1 MDKDQNKSRLYHNSQ
16 TQNVLRN
23 LMLRDSGFHMTNISS
38 TREFEHI
45 AETKLVIKN
54 LEELKCELPGVPRTT
69 FLMVFSPDGSKVA
82 STHGNHDIY
91 ITDLTTGK
99 NLKILSGHPRTP
111 WCIAFHPISNDILA
125 SGCLGGQVRVWD
137 LSGGSEI
144 WNSKSQIA
152 SLAFHPVYRLLA
164 IATYNEV
171 HFWDWDKPE
180 PEKHVT
186 TNSHREKVRYVAFDN
201 LGQKLITG
209 IANPTQNSQWDRPPV
224 EHLIRT
230 IPISRYIRNRAQRER
245 FYEGDLYPHWNG
257 SPLHAPQMND
267 GDNNRDNNPPDAPRP
282 ERLILPRRSYLSQRR
297 MLPRESFAHM
307 GVGGSRVVYFDDPM
321 IERPRRRPIAR
332 NYTSHRSNSNS
343 QSIPSRSSD
352 YIRLPLNH
360 HLRVSYNVPGVG
372 GMMPLDVRDSTPET
386 HPRRA
391 AWSTFA
397 QDYPLTYSATSG
409 SNINNRRASARS
421 PAASPSVSTSSSF
434 NFPAPSGTQHRPPP
448 AANPNVAE
456 AADDVAHTLRRIESD
471 EESNEDDIL
480 QSDEPHEESDHRVS
494 LYERLRR
501 NRNRIRERHRR
512 FDQYRTSLLEYRRR
526 REAQQQADRNA
537 ENEAVAANSQEPN
550 NYFLAEAFAQMLR
563 NILNFSAQ
571 ETNVSLER
579 LQQNLRLFM
588 SESGQVVRAGM
599 NLMRDDL
606 QDTAQNNSIC
616 LMNLYKLREG
626 LRSRISSMS
635 RMRNHASNWRLMTFL
650 RLLNDEVQELNN
662 MEGQLIDTNYRIEA
676 LRDQLA
682 TFMDEMR
689 FRESTTAASASNPDG
704 QVSPQVVPSSS
715 ADANV
720 EEDVV
725 TVQPVLTVRD
735 EEETQQEAPNQS
747 PPTSEDSEASYVPTL
762 SASRRRP
769 LESDDILDEQPRT
782 SRRRIESDV
791 NYPAPDNPEY
801 SSLSSDDST
810 AGVPTTRRGSFSVSS
825 RSAFQPTRSGVTQR
839 SNIGA
844 TTPSSSTTANPRD
857 QPESSNVVN
866 NEAGPSSAADP
877 TDELNTRHT
886 SRIIRSAQR
895 ISQSNFDIFW
905 DAFQRYLNSVTMTE
919 MTATAAAPTPPAAA
933 AAAAT
938 AAAATTAATA
948 NETENAG
955 EQSENGYWL
964 LEENS
969 NSDSNHD
976 ERHGDNS
983 ASASFRRRASRWIQ
997 LDSNNSN
1004 PQISQPPREDNW
1016 RLPFRSRVSDP
1027 TDRLSPIS
1035 ASSTRY
1041 EQPPLYPFRSLQES
1055 INRRMADDPVAS
1067 TSSPMEVDDQP
1078 PSVNRRI
1085 NTGLQN
1091 LLSAAERAE
1100 TESRSS
1106 NTESVE
1112 QNDVATARTRNESTT
1127 TTTVGSNNDQDSQ
1140 STDEGFRELR
1150 LLARHISNIQ
1160 RLGRVRLEIAQLQT
1174 VRRIWERLQ
1183 RRIRHLYMTTR
1194 PTDRPQSN
1202 DPLSSSRAQEAPAE
1216 ASRVFPPNV
1225 DSQSE
1230 PARNFKKTLIEHYK
1244 REGTEPSTSGDR
1256 TQQPSTSTAGEPSGS
1271 DQTQRS
1277 VEDHTYSS
1285 PSASGLAA
1293 SSSSSSAGVEGNN
1306 SSASANDPNL
1316 QLSNIANL
1324 VNDISASIY
1333 DSLRL
1338 PTPSDLSRRS
1348 GDARLHQPGGRSGGA
1363 INEGASTSR
1372 GTTTTTN
1379 PLPSYPRASTSAA
1392 TSDDA
1397 QASSS
1402 SQVDSSASSSMSE
1415 SPTNSSLQERQS
1427 RYQRVWRYGRRTYL
1441 RRPRLPYVGSRH
1453 MKRAASVQNLT
1464 HLYRQYDR
1472 LRRNQRRNEML
1483 SSGATGFGT
1492 THLARRSRVL
1502 ESTSAMLMKLQGLL
1516 HQLNSMVRLTEYRDS
1531 TEMTAEQY
1539 ESQEMVENLRELIRI
1554 QAREVLNGL
1563 MVASLTRFFEEIRPG
1578 NNSNSLSDRLFREE
1592 ISNMHT
1598 LPRLG
1603 MELTDL
1609 LLEQHTRTRRELLH
1623 FNYFDFDATM
1633 AARQP
1638 QQAAGNGERN
1648 RTSVG
1653 TNTTPVNEE
1662 PMDETNQDGSSSN
1675 SNENSSD
1682 RSTASTTTVATNTP
1696 PSATGIPPERMSAIE
1711 RIERLTAMFGD
1722 AKNSSAT
1729 NPSTSQ
1735 PMPNT
1740 KMANDGARPSTSKAE
1755 QDNEQRKASQ
1765 ETTSERPSTSETR
1778 DIDMDVIN
1786 MMNEITRIE
1795 GNASQQASTS
1805 QETISARPST
1815 SRADN
1820 HENERRLSMA
1830 GQETVHSFDDSVNE
1844 PRIPTTTN
1852 QETTTARPSTSNSAD
1867 NNGNEQDNNESLC
1880 LEIQSIIERIQRNND
1895 NGTSGPQQSSSTPS
1909 YPSRYPPRRLNS
1921 RFEYYDF
1928 MEEEDDGRTT
1938 ADGTPPVEERSSAHD
1953 RPPTTTN
1960 ERERISSRYVPRD
1973 SSNAP
1978 AVPPE
1983 RFSDRRGSNPSN
1995 NDRED
2000 PENRGS
2006 VAGSSN
2012 SSNRGDARDRRNRLD
2027 RHIDRRRR
2035 LLDGLVTLQR
2045 RYDIMMRRR
2054 PFFGETNSVRER
2066 WRPVL
2071 GPFDPEVYALDRLR
2085 HLAAIT
2091 VSRGP
2096 ILNIPDYER
2105 DAAVGADEAAA
2116 APAGPSD
2123 STAAPSAGPPSDHN
2137 ATSAAS
2143 LGAAAV
2149 AGPSGSSASAGVS
2162 GSASSSSSFGARGPA
2177 SAPST
2182 ARGSNS
2188 TNAGGLNVPL
2198 IRVNNQ
2204 PVSDLSSIYN
2214 ILGGPRNTLGRPYF
2228 INSRLD
2234 NEARRGNAAPA
2245 NSNFD
2250 PIEHQYS
2257 STIRSQI
2264 HRWFFTQAWRD
2275 SFVPRP
2281 VQPVRTGDGSS
2292 GGQDPENDSDDVEIR
2307 DHQIN
2312 MTFNGM
2318 EIQSYRIQAW
2328 DFSSIPDIR
2337 DAQKNIVVK
2346 ECKILNDAS
2355 IDISNDGA
2363 LLVTLVQPTRM
2374 HPITTIG
2381 VYSLQWDT
2389 LGKQVYSTQTDHSVI
2404 SVSMSP
2410 TSQHLLVGL
2419 ASRRVQIPNRA
2430 SPMALIYKFET
2441 DDKTI
2446 KSPEKLTEEPS
2457 AHRAEDSTL
2466 PPLRR
2471 TFDSSLRRTSDSSS
2485 RRHDS
2490 PLRRSQRIFSTGA
2503 ERITAQHRLRDELR
2517 RIANITFVPPPAA
2530 GQEQPRL
2537 DDEIRPLRFQ
2547 SPPYHPEDDST
2558 NDSNSR
2564 SRPSSNNSANNNP
2577 SDTSDMK
2584 PDSKK
2589 MVLIRELQQNRDTPT
2604 YVSLNCMRWA
2614 PQPGQGLV
2622 YATNTGMLNVLF

>member
-1 MDKDQNKSRLYHNSQ
+1 M
-16 TQNVLRN
+16 
-23 LMLRDSGFHMTNISS
+23 
-38 TREFEHI
+38 
-45 AETKLVIKN
+45 
-54 LEELKCELPGVPRTT
+54 
-69 FLMVFSPDGSKVA
+69 
-82 STHGNHDIY
+82 
-91 ITDLTTGK
+91 
-99 NLKILSGHPRTP
+99 
-111 WCIAFHPISNDILA
+111 
-125 SGCLGGQVRVWD
+125 
-137 LSGGSEI
+137 
-144 WNSKSQIA
+144 
-152 SLAFHPVYRLLA
+152 
-164 IATYNEV
+164 
-171 HFWDWDKPE
+171 
-180 PEKHVT
+180 
-186 TNSHREKVRYVAFDN
+186 
-201 LGQKLITG
+201 
-209 IANPTQNSQWDRPPV
+209 AN
-224 EHLIRT
+224 
-230 IPISRYIRNRAQRER
+230 
-245 FYEGDLYPHWNG
+245 
-257 SPLHAPQMND
+257 
-267 GDNNRDNNPPDAPRP
+267 
-282 ERLILPRRSYLSQRR
+282 
-297 MLPRESFAHM
+297 
-307 GVGGSRVVYFDDPM
+307 
-321 IERPRRRPIAR
+321 
-332 NYTSHRSNSNS
+332 
-343 QSIPSRSSD
+343 
-352 YIRLPLNH
+352 
-360 HLRVSYNVPGVG
+360 
-372 GMMPLDVRDSTPET
+372 
-386 HPRRA
+386 
-391 AWSTFA
+391 
-397 QDYPLTYSATSG
+397 
-409 SNINNRRASARS
+409 
-421 PAASPSVSTSSSF
+421 
-434 NFPAPSGTQHRPPP
+434 
-448 AANPNVAE
+448 
-456 AADDVAHTLRRIESD
+456 
-471 EESNEDDIL
+471 
-480 QSDEPHEESDHRVS
+480 
-494 LYERLRR
+494 
-501 NRNRIRERHRR
+501 
-512 FDQYRTSLLEYRRR
+512 
-526 REAQQQADRNA
+526 
-537 ENEAVAANSQEPN
+537 
-550 NYFLAEAFAQMLR
+550 
-563 NILNFSAQ
+563 
-571 ETNVSLER
+571 
-579 LQQNLRLFM
+579 
-588 SESGQVVRAGM
+588 
-599 NLMRDDL
+599 
-606 QDTAQNNSIC
+606 
-616 LMNLYKLREG
+616 
-626 LRSRISSMS
+626 
-635 RMRNHASNWRLMTFL
+635 
-650 RLLNDEVQELNN
+650 
-662 MEGQLIDTNYRIEA
+662 
-676 LRDQLA
+676 
-682 TFMDEMR
+682 
-689 FRESTTAASASNPDG
+689 
-704 QVSPQVVPSSS
+704 
-715 ADANV
+715 
-720 EEDVV
+720 
-725 TVQPVLTVRD
+725 
-735 EEETQQEAPNQS
+735 
-747 PPTSEDSEASYVPTL
+747 
-762 SASRRRP
+762 
-769 LESDDILDEQPRT
+769 
-782 SRRRIESDV
+782 
-791 NYPAPDNPEY
+791 
-801 SSLSSDDST
+801 
-810 AGVPTTRRGSFSVSS
+810 
-825 RSAFQPTRSGVTQR
+825 
-839 SNIGA
+839 
-844 TTPSSSTTANPRD
+844 
-857 QPESSNVVN
+857 
-866 NEAGPSSAADP
+866 
-877 TDELNTRHT
+877 
-886 SRIIRSAQR
+886 
-895 ISQSNFDIFW
+895 
-905 DAFQRYLNSVTMTE
+905 
-919 MTATAAAPTPPAAA
+919 
-933 AAAAT
+933 
-938 AAAATTAATA
+938 
-948 NETENAG
+948 
-955 EQSENGYWL
+955 
-964 LEENS
+964 
-969 NSDSNHD
+969 
-976 ERHGDNS
+976 
-983 ASASFRRRASRWIQ
+983 
-997 LDSNNSN
+997 
-1004 PQISQPPREDNW
+1004 
-1016 RLPFRSRVSDP
+1016 
-1027 TDRLSPIS
+1027 
-1035 ASSTRY
+1035 
-1041 EQPPLYPFRSLQES
+1041 
-1055 INRRMADDPVAS
+1055 DPVAS
-1067 TSSPMEVDDQP
+1067 TSSPIEVDDQP
-1078 PSVNRRI
+1078 PNVNRRT

-1106 NTESVE
+1106 NTESVQ
-1112 QNDVATARTRNESTT
+1112 QNDVATARTRNES

-1202 DPLSSSRAQEAPAE
+1202 EPLPSSRAQETPPE
-1216 ASRVFPPNV
+1216 ASRVFPPSV
-1225 DSQSE
+1225 DSHSE

-1271 DQTQRS
+1271 GQTERS

-1285 PSASGLAA
+1285 ASASGLAA
-1293 SSSSSSAGVEGNN
+1293 SSSSSAGVDGNN

-1348 GDARLHQPGGRSGGA
+1348 GDARLQQPGGGRSGA

-1372 GTTTTTN
+1372 GTTTTN
-1379 PLPSYPRASTSAA
+1379 PLPSYPRPSTSAA

-1427 RYQRVWRYGRRTYL
+1427 R
-1441 RRPRLPYVGSRH
+1441 
-1453 MKRAASVQNLT
+1453 
-1464 HLYRQYDR
+1464 
-1472 LRRNQRRNEML
+1472 
-1483 SSGATGFGT
+1483 
-1492 THLARRSRVL
+1492 
-1502 ESTSAMLMKLQGLL
+1502 LQGLL

-1609 LLEQHTRTRRELLH
+1609 LLDQHARTRRELLH

-1638 QQAAGNGERN
+1638 QQAPGNGERN

-1653 TNTTPVNEE
+1653 PI
-1662 PMDETNQDGSSSN
+1662 P
-1675 SNENSSD
+1675 
-1682 RSTASTTTVATNTP
+1682 RL
-1696 PSATGIPPERMSAIE
+1696 ATGIPPERMSAIE

-1735 PMPNT
+1735 PMPNPKT
-1740 KMANDGARPSTSKAE
+1740 ANDGARPSTSKAE

-1778 DIDMDVIN
+1778 DIDLDVIN

-1795 GNASQQASTS
+1795 GNASQRASTS

-1820 HENERRLSMA
+1820 HEDERRVSMS
-1830 GQETVHSFDDSVNE
+1830 GQEAIVHSIDDGVNE

-1852 QETTTARPSTSNSAD
+1852 QETTTARPTTSNSAD

-1880 LEIQSIIERIQRNND
+1880 LEIQSIIERIQRNN
-1895 NGTSGPQQSSSTPS
+1895 GTGGPQQSSSTPS

-1938 ADGTPPVEERSSAHD
+1938 TDGTPPVEERSSAHD
-1953 RPPTTTN
+1953 RPPTTNN
-1960 ERERISSRYVPRD
+1960 ERERIGSRHVPRD

-2096 ILNIPDYER
+2096 ILNVPDYER

-2116 APAGPSD
+2116 APTGPSD

-2143 LGAAAV
+2143 LGAAAA

-2162 GSASSSSSFGARGPA
+2162 GSASSSSLFGARGPT

-2182 ARGSNS
+2182 ARDSNS

-2275 SFVPRP
+2275 NFVPRP

-2307 DHQIN
+2307 
-2312 MTFNGM
+2312 
-2318 EIQSYRIQAW
+2318 
-2328 DFSSIPDIR
+2328 
-2337 DAQKNIVVK
+2337 
-2346 ECKILNDAS
+2346 
-2355 IDISNDGA
+2355 
-2363 LLVTLVQPTRM
+2363 
-2374 HPITTIG
+2374 G

-2389 LGKQVYSTQTDHSVI
+2389 LGKQVYSTLTDHSVI

-2419 ASRRVQIPNRA
+2419 ASRRVQISNRA

-2457 AHRAEDSTL
+2457 AHRAEDSTF

-2490 PLRRSQRIFSTGA
+2490 PLRRSQRIFSMGV

-2517 RIANITFVPPPAA
+2517 RIANITFVPPP
-2530 GQEQPRL
+2530 R
-2537 DDEIRPLRFQ
+2537 RVR
-2547 SPPYHPEDDST
+2547 
-2558 NDSNSR
+2558 N
-2564 SRPSSNNSANNNP
+2564 
-2577 SDTSDMK
+2577 
-2584 PDSKK
+2584 
-2589 MVLIRELQQNRDTPT
+2589 NRDWTMR
-2604 YVSLNCMRWA
+2604 YDLCVSSRRRINPRMTL
-2614 PQPGQGLV
+2614 Q
-2622 YATNTGMLNVLF
+2622 NTIR